1 MAIDYSKLRNV
12 TARDIVRALKRD
24 GFVLS
29 RKIGSTHQKYRH
41 PEDGRRV
48 TVSYH
53 GHGSRF
59 PTGTLK
65 SMIERQAKW
74 DEDDL
79 MRLGL
84 LK

>member
-1 MAIDYSKLRNV
+1 MAIDYSKLQNV
-12 TARDIVRALKRD
+12 TARDFVRALKRD

-29 RKIGSTHQKYRH
+29 RKIGSSHQKYRH
-41 PEDGRRV
+41 PDGRRV

-65 SMIERQAKW
+65 KMVERQAKW
-74 DEDDL
+74 GAEDL
-79 MRLGL
+79 KRLGL